1 MASRPGKGTS
11 AGTGPIRYTRY
22 RRVNPVNCDDCM
34 AAYLTEVNPPRSRPA
49 THERK
54 QAGAK
59 TLLLCHEHT
68 QIRKQAEAR

>member
-1 MASRPGKGTS
+1 MASQPSSDVS

-22 RRVNPVNCDDCM
+22 RRVNPARCDDCM
-34 AAYLTEVNPPRSRPA
+34 AAYLTNPNPPPARPA
-49 THERK
+49 AHERR

-68 QIRKQAEAR
+68 QIRKQAEHR

>member
-1 MASRPGKGTS
+1 MTRQATTGIS

-22 RRVNPVNCDDCM
+22 RRVHPAKCDDCM
-34 AAYLTEVNPPRSRPA
+34 AAYVTEPAPPPARPA
-49 THERK
+49 AHERK

-68 QIRKQAEAR
+68 QTRKQAEHR